1 MITLKKAYSIL
12 LLILLIPA
20 ISQAQNPLAYAHH
33 ALFYDAGF
41 SPYLEIYVSVEAA
54 SLQWHEEA
62 KQWKAGALV
71 SIFIEQSGKI
81 ENYDQFELLSKPS
94 SDTLN
99 KQFTIETMRRIAVAK
114 GSYTLTIKF
123 EDLFDKQSQS
133 VEKSSKIYINPM
145 DKTARW
151 SDVVLLQHMQTSKK
165 QNEFI
170 RNGILMKP
178 KLFSYYPSTSD
189 SINFYAELY
198 LIDSQYI
205 HKDLVVFYS
214 IHQNGHEKAAGTF
227 QKIEKRKGMPVMP
240 ILNTIDIHDLPSGN
254 YELVLELRSRSN
266 QLLAKTK
273 HFFQRSN
280 PNAVADLQNV
290 YLTDIDQTFVEQMD
304 RQEIMNYLPAMQ
316 ITASAVEQRAIAD
329 LLQLDKAELAKKFFY
344 NFWLSRNVESPE
356 KAWMSY
362 KRQVDYVNHVY
373 ETSNRAGYQTDRG
386 RVYIQY
392 GAPTEITSSP
402 SEANAAPYEIWQ
414 YNRIPNNETNV
425 IFVFSEK
432 DITNNDYFLIHSD
445 ATGEIH
451 NDRWKMDI
459 YKNFE
464 LYNSND
470 LDKTNP
476 GQNFGTKPSN
486 QYPR

>member
-1 MITLKKAYSIL
+1 MTTLRKTYSFL
-12 LLILLIPA
+12 LLALLIPA
-20 ISQAQNPLAYAHH
+20 ISQAQNPIAYAHH
-33 ALFYDAGF
+33 ALFYDADF

-54 SLQWHEEA
+54 SLRWHEEA
-62 KQWKAGALV
+62 KQWKAGTLV
-71 SIFIEQSGKI
+71 SIFIEQAGKI
-81 ENYDQFELLSKPS
+81 KNYDQFELLTKPS
-94 SDTLN
+94 KDTLN
-99 KQFTIETMRRIAVAK
+99 KQFTIETMRRIALAN

-123 EDLFDKQSQS
+123 EDLFDKQGQS
-133 VEKSSKIYINPM
+133 IEKSSQIHIDSM

-151 SDVVLLQHMQTSKK
+151 SDILLLQSIKKSNK

-170 RNGILMKP
+170 RNRIVMKP
-178 KLFSYYPSTSD
+178 NLFSYYPSTSD
-189 SINFYAELY
+189 SLNFYAELY

-205 HKDLVVFYS
+205 HKDLAVFYS

-240 ILNTIDIHDLPSGN
+240 ILNTLDIHDLPSGN
-254 YELVLELRSRSN
+254 YELILELRSRSN

-290 YLTDIDQTFVEQMD
+290 YLTDIDQTFVEAIDGQAIKD
-304 RQEIMNYLPAMQ
+304 YLPAMQ

-329 LLQLDKAELAKKFFY
+329 LLQLDKPVLAKKFFY
-344 NFWLSRNVESPE
+344 NFWLSRNLETPE
-356 KAWMSY
+356 KAWKNY
-362 KRQVDYVNHVY
+362 KRKVDYVNHVY

-414 YNRIPNNETNV
+414 YNRIPNNETNI

-459 YKNFE
+459 YQNFE
-464 LYNSND
+464 QYNSHD

-476 GQNFGTKPSN
+476 GQNFGTKPSD